1 MAFDYQLLKKITNAS
16 IVDSGVQNA
25 DFDDLSIT
33 TDKIADGDIGSAK
46 LGTGSV
52 QLNATTVT
60 GTLPISKGGTGRT
73 TIGSAY
79 QLAIRDSG
87 GNISFANS
95 GLASMNVYRSN
106 GTWSKPSGVRYIKVC
121 VVGSGGGGSGHGES
135 GGAGGYAEEIIDVTS
150 VNSVTVTIGGAA
162 GGTYYSG
169 RGGNGG
175 ASSFG
180 SYVSAGGGYGA
191 NRNNQHSGGLGGVG
205 SGGNL
210 NIYGGGGQPHH
221 TRSSPGGPG
230 FWGGP
235 TAAGHPQGG
244 QFTYNHRNHA
254 APGSGGSGGYFYGNR
269 GANTVTGM
277 VVVYNYY

>member
-16 IVDSGVQNA
+16 IVDGGVQNA

-175 ASSFG
+175 TTSFG

-191 NRNNQHSGGLGGVG
+191 NRNNQHSGGVGNIG

-210 NIYGGGGQPHH
+210 NIYGGGGGNHH
-221 TRSSPGGPG
+221 QQTGIGGCS
-230 FWGGP
+230 FWGGS
-235 TAAGHPQGG
+235 TAGGHPQGG
-244 QFTYNHRNHA
+244 QFAYNHRTHA
-254 APGSGGSGGYFYGNR
+254 AQGAGGAGGYFHGNR
-269 GANTVTGM
+269 GAIGKEGM
-277 VVVYNYY
+277 VVVTNYY